1 MPSAITKQ
9 EYRAPADILE
19 QEVER
24 LGKAK
29 LLAPLAVSPAPIVG
43 TWVNC
48 DHQTR
53 GLIRVVIAAKGNEV
67 TVHAFG
73 ACQPT
78 PCDWGMVNGLI
89 FADNVTDT
97 PAVAFTALY
106 TFNFKQTTIIGRL
119 QNGALMVETFDHFTD
134 QSGRAD
140 YYSLE
145 IMSQ

>member
-1 MPSAITKQ
+1 VGNFAHLSIV
-9 EYRAPADILE
+9 PA
-19 QEVER
+19 VEFWR
-24 LGKAK
+24 
-29 LLAPLAVSPAPIVG
+29 
-43 TWVNC
+43 
-48 DHQTR
+48 
-53 GLIRVVIAAKGNEV
+53 RVVIAAKGNEV